1 MEKHLLLGKLP
12 AFNNKS
18 VLIEKRQTVRHIIR
32 EVMEAHKIF
41 ASDYDAIAEDFYC
54 STPTITA
61 QALFNFCKEN
71 IRYVVEPEEKQTTKS
86 PAAIIALGDSV
97 GGDCK
102 HYAGFIGGV
111 LDALN
116 RRGCNI
122 EWFYR
127 FASYDMF
134 DHMPQHV
141 FIVVIDDEGKEIW
154 VDPVLNSFN
163 SRSAVPYHTPID
175 KKPNRMPLFR
185 IAGVDEYSQIAEYPT
200 EIILF
205 EDDYDSMSAEDEE
218 ANLTPELQQ
227 AIELLML
234 NGVMNVEGQ
243 ISDTV
248 LMELS
253 HTLPQEEFN
262 KISDAR
268 ALIQIEINNQAAI
281 GSFFGGIWRG
291 VKKVGLA
298 VPRNAYLSLV
308 ALNVFGYATKLSN
321 CLYNKDG
328 SYDLKG
334 KEKLNTLWSKKFAGS
349 FSNLERAIKS
359 GMKKKAILGTINS
372 IGAAAA
378 AAPAWLAAASAIIA
392 AIAPIIAGILKTK
405 STEGT
410 LSEGIDPATGLP
422 YGMNDAGAY
431 SGGGIMDWIKE
442 NPLIVVGGAVAAVVL
457 FTGKKRS

>member
-1 MEKHLLLGKLP
+1 MEKSLLLGKLP
-12 AFNNKS
+12 PFTSTS
-18 VLIEKRQTVRHIIR
+18 VLIERRQTVKHIIR
-32 EVMEAHKIF
+32 EVLEAHKVF
-41 ASDYDAIAEDFYC
+41 ANDYDTIAEDFYC
-54 STPTITA
+54 STPTMTA
-61 QALFNFCKEN
+61 QALFNFCKDN

-141 FIVVIDDEGKEIW
+141 FIVVIDNNQEIW
-154 VDPVLNSFN
+154 VDPVLSSFN
-163 SRSAVPYHTPID
+163 DRHVQPYHTPID
-175 KKPNRMPLFR
+175 KKVKRMPLYR
-185 IAGVDEYSQIAEYPT
+185 IAGVDEYNEVTDYPQEFILMET
-200 EIILF
+200 E
-205 EDDYDSMSAEDEE
+205 YDSMSMEDEE
-218 ANLTPELQQ
+218 ENLTPELQA

-234 NGVMNVEGQ
+234 NGVMDIDGNINDNAVNQ
-243 ISDTV
+243 
-248 LMELS
+248 LS
-253 HTLPQEEFN
+253 TTLPQEEFN
-262 KISDAR
+262 KISEAR
-268 ALIQIEINNQAAI
+268 AVIQIEINNQAAI
-281 GSFFGGIWRG
+281 SGFFSGIWRG

-328 SYDLKG
+328 SYDQAG
-334 KEKLNTLWSKKFAGS
+334 KDKLNKLWSKKFAGS

-359 GMKKKAILGTINS
+359 GMKKKAILGSVNS
-372 IGAAAA
+372 VGAAAA

-392 AIAPIIAGILKTK
+392 AIAPIIASILKTK

-410 LSEGIDPATGLP
+410 LAEGIDPATGLP
-422 YGMNDAGAY
+422 YGMNDAGGY
-431 SGGGIMDWIKE
+431 SGGIMDWVKE
-442 NPLIVVGGAVAAVVL
+442 NPLIVLGGAAAAVYFL
-457 FTGKKRS
+457 TSKPHR